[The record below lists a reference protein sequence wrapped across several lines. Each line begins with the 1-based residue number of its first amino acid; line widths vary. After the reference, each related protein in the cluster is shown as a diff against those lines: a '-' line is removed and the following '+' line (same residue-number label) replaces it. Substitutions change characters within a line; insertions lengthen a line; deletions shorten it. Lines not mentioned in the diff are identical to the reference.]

1 MKKKIYMDYAAATP
15 VDGRVLSEMT
25 PYFSEKFFNPS
36 ALYLDAKDVKVEIEN
51 ARSKVANILGAK
63 PGEIIYTA
71 GGTEANNLAIA
82 GIMNQYPDGNI
93 VISSIEHPSVL
104 EPARQYDCREVK
116 VDKTGVI
123 DLVDLEAKIDDK
135 TILVSV
141 MYANNEIGT
150 LQPLREVAAVL
161 QKVRSQRTLKGN
173 DKSLLLHADACQA
186 ANYLD
191 LHVARLGVDL
201 MTLNGGKIYGP
212 KQTGVLFVKT
222 GVVLK
227 PQILGGGQEKGARSG
242 TENVAGAVGFTK
254 ALEIAQKMRKEE
266 VSRLLKIQD
275 EFISGLKKRFPNCTI
290 NGSKKSK
297 LPNNI
302 SVTIPAIDN
311 ERVVMELDERGVQCA
326 VGSACSVS
334 KDEPSHV
341 LKAIGLTENQA
352 QSTLRF
358 SMGRS
363 TTKND
368 IKSILKALG
377 DILNA

>member
-1 MKKKIYMDYAAATP
+1 MDYAAATP

-25 PYFSEKFFNPS
+25 PYFSDKLFNPS
-36 ALYLDAKDVKVEIEN
+36 ALYLDAKDVKAEIEN
-51 ARSKVANILGAK
+51 ARSRVARVLGAR

-93 VISSIEHPSVL
+93 VVSSVEHPSVL

-150 LQPLREVAAVL
+150 IQPLREVAKIL

-173 DKSLLLHADACQA
+173 DRLLLLHADACQA

-191 LHVARLGVDL
+191 LHVARLGIYL

-227 PQILGGGQEKGARSG
+227 SQILGGGQEKGARSG

-302 SVTIPAIDN
+302 SVTIPGIDN

-334 KDEPSHV
+334 KEEPSHV

>member
-1 MKKKIYMDYAAATP
+1 MDYAAATP

-51 ARSKVANILGAK
+51 ARSKVANMLGAK
-63 PGEIIYTA
+63 PSEIIYTA

-302 SVTIPAIDN
+302 SVTIPPIDN

-334 KDEPSHV
+334 KEEPSHV

>member
-1 MKKKIYMDYAAATP
+1 MDYAAATP